1 MIQHATVY
9 HPSSEGQD
17 RIREASPEI
26 PPTAASMSIPL
37 SLYYT
42 KFLEEPAFIYMWFPD
57 TELVQYMIA
66 FQQQFSIMG

>member
-42 KFLEEPAFIYMWFPD
+42 KFLEEPAFIYM
-57 TELVQYMIA
+57 
-66 FQQQFSIMG
+66 